1 MGGVM
6 VTVAPEI
13 LDVCIS
19 KGFPVMVLF
28 VVLSGLSGV
37 ISNRLPET
45 LQKTPADEIEELR

>member
-1 MGGVM
+1 M